1 MEWITVC
8 RRKHKSYENKYKI
21 LDRHTFERPT
31 FERPTF
37 ERPKV
42 INPISL
48 QTLIRV
54 RIEKDL
60 NQEESDMLCGF
71 TRNTFKNIESNRI
84 IPTEEQKLCIQR
96 YFNTYLK
103 VDN

>member
-21 LDRHTFERPT
+21 LDRHT